1 MKCKKCNGTRMVG
14 IGNGIRG
21 IKKCDSCNGTGH
33 VDEYKK
39 AIIFDRWFLPP
50 KELDEFCKSIGY
62 ENPDYA
68 NDFELMFDQR
78 IVEFC
83 ESRLSKVWNEMVYK
97 GCEDSRFR
105 MGFAGAGSIRNID
118 TSRTWRIR
126 YNNVDSPIIDYVDVD
141 VNDYGYVMLI

>member
-1 MKCKKCNGTRMVG
+1 MKCKKCNGTGMVG

-62 ENPDYA
+62 ESPDYA

-83 ESRLSKVWNEMVYK
+83 ESRLSKLWNEMVYK
-97 GCEDSRFR
+97 GREDSRLKI
-105 MGFAGAGSIRNID
+105 GFAGAGSIRNID

-126 YNNVDSPIIDYVDVD
+126 YNNVDSPIIDYVDID
-141 VNDYGYVMLI
+141 INDYGYVMLI

>member
-1 MKCKKCNGTRMVG
+1 MKCKKCNGTGMVG

-97 GCEDSRFR
+97 GVKIPGSEWDLLVLVRFVTLILQ
-105 MGFAGAGSIRNID
+105 GHG
-118 TSRTWRIR
+118 
-126 YNNVDSPIIDYVDVD
+126 
-141 VNDYGYVMLI
+141 GYDITM